1 MRSELVTTGLKTIRI
16 GRAVAASRAVAIA
29 FERSATVSR
38 VSGP

>member
-1 MRSELVTTGLKTIRI
+1 LKTIRI

-29 FERSATVSR
+29 FEYSATVSR